1 MCCFVLLL
9 NDSGTLMS
17 CFCFS
22 MSCFGSRMSC
32 FFHRTCVY
40 RFFNSLSSP
49 KRRFLKNNSR
59 YSVVSRIPL
68 VYHPFDL
75 SPFNSTILPYSVRL
89 FHCLTQVFNSIII
102 LCVDFNLDKIFCF
115 GKFVVQK
122 AYAFHMPCLREHV
135 YWRNFANYVFLLT

>member
-22 MSCFGSRMSC
+22 MSCFGSRTSC

-49 KRRFLKNNSR
+49 RRRFLKNNSR
-59 YSVVSRIPL
+59 YSVVPMHFRNEQIHRPKPTLFYIIHLTCLLLIRLSYRIW
-68 VYHPFDL
+68 
-75 SPFNSTILPYSVRL
+75 
-89 FHCLTQVFNSIII
+89 
-102 LCVDFNLDKIFCF
+102 
-115 GKFVVQK
+115 FVVQK
-122 AYAFHMPCLREHV
+122 AYTFHMPCLREHV
-135 YWRNFANYVFLLT
+135 YWRNFAKYVFLLT